1 VRRVH
6 SVHVTK
12 AKWQMVIPASGDS
25 DSPGMRRV
33 AVPGGYLYQVQ
44 RFVEV
49 DDLDEISRVE
59 WSTPVFVP
67 FHGDG
72 H

>member
-1 VRRVH
+1 MH

-12 AKWQMVIPASGDS
+12 TKWQTVLAPKGDEA
-25 DSPGMRRV
+25 SPGMRRV
-33 AVPGGYLYQVQ
+33 AVPGGYLYQVE

-59 WSTPVFVP
+59 WSQPVFVP

-72 H
+72 Q